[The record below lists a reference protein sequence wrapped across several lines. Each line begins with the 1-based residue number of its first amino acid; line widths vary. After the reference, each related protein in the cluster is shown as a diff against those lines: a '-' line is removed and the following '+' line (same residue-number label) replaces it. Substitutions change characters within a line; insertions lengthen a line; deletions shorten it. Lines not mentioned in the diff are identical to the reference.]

1 MAVSPAVIKAIATA
15 ATDKRTWKAV
25 AVLIAAIF
33 MPIIIVIL
41 MIISIFS
48 GVESANKNLL
58 DYSFF
63 NAEISADFTDEQR
76 GAIENMR
83 DWLSE
88 LDKEI
93 SEKENGDFDENLVRA
108 AFYCLNFGENI
119 DEDFDYDAFCECFK
133 DLHIKQLETALRNIS
148 EEFPQYKITGNLSVS
163 IKKVY
168 DYLEVENDDGGSWI

>member
-1 MAVSPAVIKAIATA
+1 MAVSPAVIKAIVTA

-25 AVLIAAIF
+25 VVLVAAIL

-41 MIISIFS
+41 MIASIFS

-88 LDKEI
+88 LDEEI
-93 SEKENGDFDENLVRA
+93 SEKENGSFDENLVRA
-108 AFYCLNFGENI
+108 AFYCLNFGGNI
-119 DEDFDYDAFCECFK
+119 DEDFDYDAFCECFE
-133 DLHIKQLETALRNIS
+133 DEDIKQLETALLNIS
-148 EEFPQYKITGNLSVS
+148 EEFPQYEITGNLLVS